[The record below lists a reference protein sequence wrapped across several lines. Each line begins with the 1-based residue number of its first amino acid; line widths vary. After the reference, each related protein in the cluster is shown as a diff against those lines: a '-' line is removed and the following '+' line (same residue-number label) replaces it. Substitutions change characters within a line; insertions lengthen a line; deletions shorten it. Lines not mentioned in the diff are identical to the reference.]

1 MPQGKRKNHG
11 QTHARMAQASRPHA
25 GAAVTM
31 PAPLAVGAQ
40 QAVAEPV
47 VIQQPPTVVHFPRA
61 QTLSACPQPLD
72 APQPLVAPQPTRP
85 LDEEWAQRL
94 LHGSLERRAPESM
107 LAEATQAGI
116 HPGQAQAFIANLPQN
131 PIFKAAESMRDR
143 YERFA
148 RSMQAVQAVYESA
161 PDYTH
166 VEKRSRVSREEFIE
180 RYVRG
185 CRPVV
190 LTDLARDWPAMQRWN
205 FTEFKRRYGSL
216 TVQIQGGRE
225 SDDNFE
231 VNKANHKRETNFA
244 AFLDRIS
251 TSGVTNDEYLTA
263 NNELLRRPEFQG
275 LLDEVGPL
283 PDFCRAADLKR
294 SSSLWIGPAG
304 TRTPLH
310 HDTLM
315 LLHTQIVG
323 RKRWRFVSPLS
334 GPSVYNDYDVY
345 SPVDFDNLDVQRFPN
360 AARLKVLDVVVEPG
374 ETVFLPL
381 AWWHQVTS
389 LDKCIS
395 LSFTNIDVPNA
406 FDFGHHSAMK

>member
-11 QTHARMAQASRPHA
+11 QTQARMAQASRAHA

-31 PAPLAVGAQ
+31 PAPLAVNAPEAVLAQ
-40 QAVAEPV
+40 PV
-47 VIQQPPTVVHFPRA
+47 VQQPPTVVHFPRA

-72 APQPLVAPQPTRP
+72 APQALVAPQPTRP

-94 LHGSLERRAPESM
+94 LHGSLQRRAPEAM

-116 HPGQAQAFIANLPQN
+116 HPGQAQAFIANLPAN
-131 PIFKAAESMRDR
+131 PIYKAAESMRDR
-143 YERFA
+143 YDRFA
-148 RSMQAVQAVYESA
+148 REMHNVQAVFESA
-161 PDYTH
+161 PNYTH
-166 VEKRSRVSREEFIE
+166 VEKRSRVSREEFVE

-190 LTDLARDWPAMQRWN
+190 LTDLARDWPAMKRWS
-205 FTEFKRRYGSL
+205 FDEFKRRYGAM
-216 TVQIQGGRE
+216 TVQVQAGRE
-225 SDDNFE
+225 SDENFE
-231 VNKANHKRETNFA
+231 VNKANHKRDTNFA
-244 AFLDRIS
+244 AFLDRVS
-251 TSGVTNDEYLTA
+251 MSGPTNDEYLTA

-275 LLDEVGPL
+275 LLSEVGPL
-283 PDFCRAADLKR
+283 PDICDPAALSR

-334 GPSVYNDYDVY
+334 GPNLYNDYDVY
-345 SPVDFDNLDVQRFPN
+345 SPVDFENLDLQRFPK
-360 AARLKVLDVVVEPG
+360 AADVKVLDVVVEPG

-395 LSFTNIDVPNA
+395 LSLTNMAVPNT
-406 FDFGHHSAMK
+406 FDFGHTSSMK